1 MSMNMNVE
9 EVSKT
14 TESSSTEQVAQ
25 QTDVQPQQQQQ
36 QQQVKLADLK
46 VNTENDALNYMV
58 GFLEL
63 AQRRGVYTL
72 EEAAKINECV
82 AKFRRPAQTDAQ
94 A

>member
-1 MSMNMNVE
+1 MEMKVE
-9 EVSKT
+9 EVT
-14 TESSSTEQVAQ
+14 T
-25 QTDVQPQQQQQ
+25 PQQLNQQQQPNQEQQQ

-63 AQRRGVYTL
+63 AQRRGVFTL

-82 AKFRRPAQTDAQ
+82 AKFRRPAPPSA
-94 A
+94 

>member
-14 TESSSTEQVAQ
+14 TESSTTEEVAQ
-25 QTDVQPQQQQQ
+25 QPEAQSQQQ

>member
-1 MSMNMNVE
+1 MSMEMKVE
-9 EVSKT
+9 EVAT
-14 TESSSTEQVAQ
+14 
-25 QTDVQPQQQQQ
+25 PQQSTPQPTQEAPRQQQ

-82 AKFRRPAQTDAQ
+82 AKFRRPAPETQS
-94 A
+94 

>member
-1 MSMNMNVE
+1 MNMNVE

-25 QTDVQPQQQQQ
+25 QPQQ
-36 QQQVKLADLK
+36 QQQVKLSDLK

-82 AKFRRPAQTDAQ
+82 AKFRRPTQTDAQ

>member
-14 TESSSTEQVAQ
+14 TESSSTEEVAQ
-25 QTDVQPQQQQQ
+25 QPEAQSQQQ

-82 AKFRRPAQTDAQ
+82 AKFRRPAQTDSQ

>member
-1 MSMNMNVE
+1 MNMKVE
-9 EVSKT
+9 EVSN
-14 TESSSTEQVAQ
+14 
-25 QTDVQPQQQQQ
+25 VQPTQETQQQPTQQ
-36 QQQVKLADLK
+36 PQVKLSDLK

-63 AQRRGVYTL
+63 AQRRGVFTL

-82 AKFRRPAQTDAQ
+82 AKFRRAAPPTETQ